1 MKFVTLRAKTAAG
14 ALAATAAALLATAT
28 PAHAATFK
36 VTDNCDVPWINCT
49 EGDLWML
56 YSSKAN
62 AVKDGKY
69 VTSWASFYGNVSDYY
84 GTSQYQGSTLNT
96 YRYVFNGNGSGAG
109 QYVKNN
115 TASVQNCSEADNY
128 RVYYNSGYSGHSQY
142 FKHRE
147 AFGDC
152 ALINLDSTLKNNNA
166 SEHFA

>member
-1 MKFVTLRAKTAAG
+1 M
-14 ALAATAAALLATAT
+14 
-28 PAHAATFK
+28 
-36 VTDNCDVPWINCT
+36 
-49 EGDLWML
+49 
-56 YSSKAN
+56 KAN
-62 AVKDGKY
+62 AIKDGKY
-69 VTSWASFYGNVSDYY
+69 VTSWASFYGNVDDYY

-128 RVYYNSGYSGHSQY
+128 RVYFNSGYSGHSQY